1 MKSIVTKLVIY
12 KKDPRFDYCPTPYY
26 CEGHFVGGG
35 QFCSYCGITDTQA
48 QEKEIENT
56 FIGDDTMREYWTIK
70 FNNLQEQDRK
80 LILSAFPDIESK
92 DKITLKDPQELYA
105 IAFRKVLRRFAVVCP
120 RFGYPIKILKSN
132 YGSVENAIL
141 AQGCIRMVKTGFAPC
156 TAYLKRRV
164 RKEQFEVLHQ
174 NDEITYVWGFDSTK
188 HEQTRADRIV
198 EAMPQYNHRFPLI
211 EQGLTKQDAHAV
223 LRRLNIRRPAMYDL
237 GYQNN
242 NCVGCVK
249 GGMGYWNKIRQDFP
263 DVFKARAELERKLNS
278 SCLKECF
285 LDELAPDRGKADN
298 EILEDC
304 GIFCEIAARKITE
317 AADNG
322 GNQNHKM

>member
-1 MKSIVTKLVIY
+1 MIRDEIDEFYYIDIDDQHPDSMRFI
-12 KKDPRFDYCPTPYY
+12 KD
-26 CEGHFVGGG
+26 CETALG
-35 QFCSYCGITDTQA
+35 
-48 QEKEIENT
+48 
-56 FIGDDTMREYWTIK
+56 R
-70 FNNLQEQDRK
+70 
-80 LILSAFPDIESK
+80 
-92 DKITLKDPQELYA
+92 
-105 IAFRKVLRRFAVVCP
+105 
-120 RFGYPIKILKSN
+120 PIKILKSN

-141 AQGCIRMVKTGFAPC
+141 AQGCIRIVKTGFAPC

-164 RKEQFEVLHQ
+164 RKEQFELLHQ

-188 HEQTRADRIV
+188 HEQNRADRIV

-211 EQGLTKQDAHAV
+211 EQGLAKQDAHAV

-304 GIFCEIAARKITE
+304 GIFCEIAARKIEE

-322 GNQNHKM
+322 GN